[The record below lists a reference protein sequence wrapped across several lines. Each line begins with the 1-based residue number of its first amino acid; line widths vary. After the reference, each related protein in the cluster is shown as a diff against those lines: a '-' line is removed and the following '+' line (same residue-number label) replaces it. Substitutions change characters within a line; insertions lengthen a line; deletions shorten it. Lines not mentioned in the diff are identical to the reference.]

1 MYTYIASKKN
11 SIGIGFLASLFVILF
26 AGCSGSEF
34 SSVGCGDGEDCNVG
48 GLSYF
53 WDESDPWSTCDKACG
68 GGNQTR
74 EVVCRD
80 TEGTKVPDKRCPGK
94 KPSTSQSCN
103 NHNCDGDYNWLVGEY
118 GQCSEICGGG
128 VQHRTVTCM
137 YKDNKTIGADSRCP
151 SPKPQTSQTCNT
163 QACSSGYTWKVSAW
177 GQCSK
182 ECGTGIRTRTVTCS
196 DERGNNAPSDTLCEG
211 TRPAEQQTCNS
222 HACGASHS
230 WYSGDWGNCSKS
242 CGGGIQ
248 TRTVACM
255 RDNGTF
261 VDESNCSS
269 AGTRP
274 EDTKSC
280 NTQACGPTCS
290 NTKYINTQVPNT
302 SNQLDILIVMDDSGS
317 MAVDNQKLA
326 QRLHGFTQDLEQR
339 CNITDWQ
346 MCITTT
352 DVDYYEGRAIMW
364 QNHGHH
370 ILKAGTSGINNIIT
384 KTVEWIGHGWS
395 SDEQGIKAINLAIQ
409 QNNRTGCF
417 RKDAAMS
424 VILIS
429 DEDERSVGG
438 NQALSQTQYKPL
450 GTLNY
455 PSSVPN
461 TVKSYLGNNK
471 KFNVNSIIVKDAQ
484 CKATQD
490 AQGAGARSF
499 YGTKYQELS
508 NLTGGGVG
516 SICSSHYGEHLKLF
530 ANKIVHTV
538 SSIPLQCR
546 PVFTPSVTVSPGHH
560 NQSFNV
566 VDRELIFSPVIK
578 GPASIT
584 GSYCCAQ

>member
-1 MYTYIASKKN
+1 M
-11 SIGIGFLASLFVILF
+11 LVILLS
-26 AGCSGSEF
+26 GCSGSEF

-53 WDESDPWSTCDKACG
+53 WYQDDDWGSCDKPCG
-68 GGNQTR
+68 GGTQTKLV
-74 EVVCRD
+74 ECRD
-80 TEGTKVPDKRCPGK
+80 TEGNRVPDGRCPGK
-94 KPSTSQSCN
+94 KPASSQSCN
-103 NHNCDGDYNWLVGEY
+103 SHHCTSDYDWVPGPW

-128 VQHRTVTCM
+128 TRSRTVKCM
-137 YKDNKTIGADSRCP
+137 HKDGTLGTDSNC
-151 SPKPQTSQTCNT
+151 SGKPKPATTEPCNT
-163 QACSSGYTWKVSAW
+163 DVCSGAYVWHVSPW
-177 GQCSK
+177 ENCSK
-182 ECGTGIRTRTVTCS
+182 DCGGGVRSRTVECKNQL
-196 DERGNNAPSDTLCEG
+196 GQKAPNDGLCEG
-211 TRPAEQQTCNS
+211 TRPPTQEPCNQ
-222 HACGASHS
+222 HACGSTYTWHT
-230 WYSGDWGNCSKS
+230 GDWGGCSKT

-248 TRTVACM
+248 TRFVGCL
-255 RDNGTF
+255 RDNGSF
-261 VDESNCSS
+261 VADTYCSG
-269 AGTRP
+269 AGPKP
-274 EDTKSC
+274 EGDKAC
-280 NTQACGPTCS
+280 NQQACGPSCS
-290 NTKYINTQVPNT
+290 NLKTISHQVPNS

-326 QRLHGFTQDLEQR
+326 QRLQGFTQDLEVR

-364 QNHGHH
+364 QQHGHH
-370 ILKAGTSGINNIIT
+370 ILKAGTPNVHNIIT

-409 QNNRTGCF
+409 QNNRTNCF
-417 RKDAAMS
+417 RKDAALS

-438 NQALSQTQYKPL
+438 NSSLSQLQYKPL

-455 PSSVPN
+455 PTSVPS
-461 TVKSYLGNNK
+461 TVKSYLGANK
-471 KFNVNSIIVKDAQ
+471 KFNVNSIIVKDQQ
-484 CKATQD
+484 CKTQQD
-490 AQGAGARSF
+490 AQGAGAKSF

-516 SICSSHYGEHLKLF
+516 SICSSNYTEHLKLF

-538 SSIPLQCR
+538 SSVPLQCR
-546 PVFTPSVTVSPGHH
+546 PVFTPDVKVSPAHH
-560 NQSFNV
+560 GQSFNV
-566 VDRELIFSPVIK
+566 VDRDLIFTPVIK